1 MSNLQAE
8 EYKKFEQIKKTRG
21 DGTEYWNAREL
32 SEVLQ
37 YKKWENFAKVI
48 DRAKLACSN
57 SGFEMVEHFPE
68 VRKTIEM
75 PKNATKKVL
84 DYELSR
90 YACYLIVQ
98 NGDPRKQVIALG
110 QTYFAIQTRRQEVAD
125 YFNQLDED
133 NKRLV
138 IRGDIKQWNQM
149 LLEVAHNAG
158 VITNQ
163 EYAEFQNLGYMGL
176 YGGLTVEDIHRKK
189 NLKDN
194 QKILDFMGSEEL
206 AANLFRITQTEAKL
220 KRENVKNKEKAN
232 QTHYTVGK
240 TIRKAIEDIG
250 GTMPED
256 LPTPEKS
263 IKQIEKEQLK
273 KLKYKKTKLMLDE

>member
-1 MSNLQAE
+1 MIVLSNLQTE
-8 EYKKFEQIKKTRG
+8 EYKNFEQIKKIRE

-48 DRAKLACSN
+48 DRAKLACNN
-57 SGFEMVEHFPE
+57 SGFEIQDHFPE
-68 VRKTIEM
+68 VRKMVEIGSNTAREL
-75 PKNATKKVL
+75 L

-98 NGDPRKQVIALG
+98 NGDPRKEVIALG

-149 LLEVAHNAG
+149 LLEV
-158 VITNQ
+158 
-163 EYAEFQNLGYMGL
+163 
-176 YGGLTVEDIHRKK
+176 
-189 NLKDN
+189 
-194 QKILDFMGSEEL
+194 
-206 AANLFRITQTEAKL
+206 RITQTEAKL

-240 TIRKAIEDIG
+240 TVRKAIENIG
-250 GTMPED
+250 GTMPEN

-263 IKQIEKEQLK
+263 VKQVEREQLK
-273 KLKYKKTKLMLDE
+273 RLKNKKTKLMLDE